1 MNSPPFG
8 IENLNN
14 SIHSLRDTF
23 TLLSFVYVILYGNE
37 NNTFHTPVLRNIPQ
51 HTHTHTQY
59 YEGWTK
65 QENVKPYFAKNF
77 NHLEQKFK
85 IFTARIL
92 KIEQS
97 LQYFMLLMVYF
108 KISYSQI
115 SRNNRLMPQGSL
127 QKIIYQNNTVFGGK
141 RCPF

>member
-1 MNSPPFG
+1 MKTTH
-8 IENLNN
+8 
-14 SIHSLRDTF
+14 SIHQSLEIF
-23 TLLSFVYVILYGNE
+23 H
-37 NNTFHTPVLRNIPQ
+37 NT

-108 KISYSQI
+108 KISYPQL

-127 QKIIYQNNTVFGGK
+127 QKIIYQNNSVFGGK